1 MLRQA
6 GGSAKPQGLFDKRK
20 GAVGIEYPTYKDLC
34 IDVLLRMGEEQC
46 VTGGVITPSASA
58 SAFLKAMPVL
68 TRQGLALLATAGRY
82 LVRELTIDQPGD
94 GAGLARYNLRERAP
108 DFYSLMARRVLFNGA
123 PCADYTLEGGGE
135 VLCVPATRR
144 GVWRL
149 YYNAYPASLPA
160 EIPDDTRLELMPE
173 VYALL
178 PLFIEGR
185 LRILHDEDYG
195 TAILNEFEQR
205 RAELEARSRAF
216 WDVVATV
223 LREGSVSL

>member
-1 MLRQA
+1 
-6 GGSAKPQGLFDKRK
+6 
-20 GAVGIEYPTYKDLC
+20 
-34 IDVLLRMGEEQC
+34 MGEEQC
-46 VTGGVITPSASA
+46 VTGGVITPSAAA
-58 SAFLKAMPVL
+58 SAFLKAMPAL

-94 GAGLARYNLRERAP
+94 GDGVVRYDLRERAP
-108 DFYSLMARRVLFNGA
+108 DFYSLMARRVLLDDA
-123 PCADYTLEGGGE
+123 PCAEYSLEGGGA
-135 VLCVPATRR
+135 VLCVPARKR
-144 GVWRL
+144 GVWRV
-149 YYNAYPASLPA
+149 YYNAYPARLPA
-160 EIPDDTRLELMPE
+160 EIADDTPLEVVPE

-185 LRILHDEDYG
+185 LRIIHDEDYG

-223 LREGSVSL
+223 LREGSVAL